1 MYGVVSH
8 SHILSM
14 ILNSIFLKKYE
25 KRVNIQC
32 VVGIGKK
39 VLKSVFFCLCMAEL
53 SDVCVAGCI

>member
-39 VLKSVFFCLCMAEL
+39 VLKSVFFLPMY
-53 SDVCVAGCI
+53 G